1 MPVDPSSY
9 LVKALVAF
17 VVLPLVAVGALVLV
31 LWLLRRLTLPRPD
44 VMDSEKFKYL
54 RYESGNPMKGEARRS
69 VSMQYFGFLII
80 FLAVE
85 PAIILLA
92 LLLMASEAYY
102 RSLATIYGIFLGV
115 YAPLLVYAV
124 RESRKV
130 GEWVLE

>member
-1 MPVDPSSY
+1 MPLDASSY
-9 LVKALVAF
+9 LVKATVAF
-17 VVLPLVAVGALVLV
+17 VIVPLIAIIALILVLGF
-31 LWLLRRLTLPRPD
+31 LRRLTLPRPD
-44 VMDSEKFKYL
+44 VLENERYKYV
-54 RYESGNPMKGEARRS
+54 RYESGNPMKGEARRA

-92 LLLMASEAYY
+92 LLLLAPESYY

-130 GEWVLE
+130 SEWVLE

>member
-1 MPVDPSSY
+1 MPLDLSSY
-9 LVKALVAF
+9 LVKALTAF
-17 VVLPLVAVGALVLV
+17 VVVPLVAIGALILV
-31 LWLLRRLTLPRPD
+31 LGLLRRLTSPRRD
-44 VMDSEKFKYL
+44 VAESERFKYL
-54 RYESGNPMKGEARRS
+54 RYESGNPMSGEARRA

-85 PAIILLA
+85 PAVILLA
-92 LLLMASEAYY
+92 LLLLAPENYY

-115 YAPLLVYAV
+115 YTPLLVYAV